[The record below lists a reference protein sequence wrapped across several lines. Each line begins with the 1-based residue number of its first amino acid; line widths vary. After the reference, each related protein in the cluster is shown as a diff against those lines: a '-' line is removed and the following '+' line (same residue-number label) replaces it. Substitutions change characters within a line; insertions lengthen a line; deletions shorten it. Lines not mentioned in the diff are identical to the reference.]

1 MSNVESVA
9 EAALRLSE
17 AERAR
22 VAMVIMDSLPP
33 ETWEADD
40 ILKEA
45 ERRDAELEGGAVHEI
60 SHEQFVAGVR
70 RLSADP

>member
-33 ETWEADD
+33 EAWEADD
-40 ILKEA
+40 VLAEA
-45 ERRDAELEGGAVHEI
+45 ERRDAEMESGTVQEI

-70 RLSADP
+70 RLSAEP